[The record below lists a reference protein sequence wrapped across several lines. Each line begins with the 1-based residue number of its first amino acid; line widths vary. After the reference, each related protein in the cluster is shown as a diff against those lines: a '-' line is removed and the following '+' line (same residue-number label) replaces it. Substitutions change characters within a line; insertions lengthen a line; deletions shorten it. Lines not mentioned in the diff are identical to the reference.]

1 VRLIRA
7 AEREELVRLRR
18 EALEVMRPK
27 PVKVIAPN
35 GAIIDSGNSAMAP
48 PKELTASNEPLRWF
62 SGRSERRCP
71 ACDGQLD
78 RKPLEALLKSTAERL
93 KAAIQGREGL

>member
-1 VRLIRA
+1 
-7 AEREELVRLRR
+7 
-18 EALEVMRPK
+18 MST
-27 PVKVIAPN
+27 APN
-35 GAIIDSGNSAMAP
+35 PRRRGGPLDTTIVTTHCLSCGQQFT
-48 PKELTASNEPLRWF
+48 KPLRWF